1 MFPDVLQGRSWRGYR
16 CGLLPPLLLL
26 LLARQLPVADAQQ
39 CSISNQQAITDECG
53 GPSKGVCCYPME
65 NTPPGNCARDCK
77 SSWDAKHPSCGS
89 GCSTSDAVPGIMPN
103 LGQVCCLPSPDVDD
117 DTDPGEH
124 NVIVYPA
131 AAVGVLFLLVSCYCY
146 LRSPRRQ
153 SSAMESRADQLL
165 RTAFLRGQDKTL
177 MSRKADRSVWERHW
191 STPMKGEGGGGGG
204 GDDGGTDD
212 DYEEGQY
219 VWRRRGGGGHNRG
232 SEHGSID
239 SVGSAVLEGI
249 PLSGDPD
256 FDELDGS
263 GGGGGGPRSP
273 SRGSNG
279 SFVVTPPP
287 RRRGQGLRK
296 QGWVRHFID
305 KASGKSGGTP
315 KGGGIPRGKHDP
327 AAAFRNVKL
336 EWRPAMDPA
345 PSADPVN
352 PAPSRALRQE
362 LSDIESRPF
371 SEKVQ
376 WFYGKCRDLSV
387 SWDEGHVEI
396 RCRRN
401 ALLEDSIAQFKRLNR
416 EDWRKIFRFSFVGEP
431 ALDAGGV
438 SREWF
443 ETVSEAMFCME
454 ERGLFCPSDDS
465 GTMLQIAPPL
475 EDPAEENEKLALLT
489 FCGEL
494 MGKAVFDR
502 RIIHAPLILP
512 LFKHVVAAPI
522 TLRDLQSVDAEVYR
536 SLLKVRALPA
546 CLLARSLA
554 ACSLAC
560 CLLSDAP
567 VAPAPE
573 VVAATSPLALTFAY
587 SRCCSPRHVYRPALL
602 VACCSLLAARCLLL
616 VLAARCLLLSCS
628 RWTRRTC
635 PPCASTSP

>member
-1 MFPDVLQGRSWRGYR
+1 MCPNFPQRRARHGNR

-26 LLARQLPVADAQQ
+26 LLAPQLPVADAQE
-39 CSISNQQAITDECG
+39 CSFDNQRAITTKCG
-53 GPSKGVCCYPME
+53 GALLGVCCYPME
-65 NTPPGNCARDCK
+65 NTPSGRCAGGCK
-77 SSWDAKHPSCGS
+77 GTWGKPACGS
-89 GCSTSDAVPGIMPN
+89 GCSTSDATTGVMPD
-103 LGQVCCLPSPDVDD
+103 LGQVCCLPTSNVDD
-117 DTDPGEH
+117 DADPGEH

-191 STPMKGEGGGGGG
+191 STPMKGEDGGG
-204 GDDGGTDD
+204 GDGGGGGTDD

-256 FDELDGS
+256 FDELDGDGS
-263 GGGGGGPRSP
+263 GGGPRSP
-273 SRGSNG
+273 SRGANG

-315 KGGGIPRGKHDP
+315 KGGGERGKHDP
-327 AAAFRNVKL
+327 AAVFRNVKL

-376 WFYGKCRDLSV
+376 WFYGKCRDMAV

-401 ALLEDSIAQFKRLNR
+401 ALLEDAIAQFKRLNR

-475 EDPAEENEKLALLT
+475 EDPAEESEKLALLT
-489 FCGEL
+489 FCGEV

-546 CLLARSLA
+546 CLLARCLLACLLFAIGRPGRPSSGGRCRHIA
-554 ACSLAC
+554 ACAHLRLFPLLLA
-560 CLLSDAP
+560 S
-567 VAPAPE
+567 
-573 VVAATSPLALTFAY
+573 SY
-587 SRCCSPRHVYRPALL
+587 MIYRPALL
-602 VACCSLLAARCLLL
+602 AACCSPLAA
-616 VLAARCLLLSCS
+616 
-628 RWTRRTC
+628 
-635 PPCASTSP
+635 